1 VPLVRSR
8 VQTPALPKKRKK
20 KRERESNKVN
30 LVKKKKTFKATIW
43 QHSYNTDISPGKL
56 KLFKYIY
63 MYSSSQKG
71 IKIS

>member
-30 LVKKKKTFKATIW
+30 LVKKKKLSKQQYGNTVTI
-43 QHSYNTDISPGKL
+43 QTYPLAN
-56 KLFKYIY
+56 
-63 MYSSSQKG
+63 
-71 IKIS
+71 